1 MIIWIIW
8 SVKQMTHPI
17 SSGYVASKH
26 RWPGLHAQKRWSR
39 ICCIHHCKV
48 TPVPLDVG
56 DDSHTN
62 ASLETRNYSFC
73 IWNSG
78 ISRSAGFA
86 FDSFDGALAT
96 SAMATDFEQ
105 DGSLASWTRAMVSFI
120 LARLWDDVSASKI
133 NEKNNNSNVKSNRPK
148 QILLKLAS

>member
-1 MIIWIIW
+1 MTIWVLFDEYLMIIWIIW

-105 DGSLASWTRAMVSFI
+105 DGSQRTS
-120 LARLWDDVSASKI
+120 SA
-133 NEKNNNSNVKSNRPK
+133 
-148 QILLKLAS
+148 